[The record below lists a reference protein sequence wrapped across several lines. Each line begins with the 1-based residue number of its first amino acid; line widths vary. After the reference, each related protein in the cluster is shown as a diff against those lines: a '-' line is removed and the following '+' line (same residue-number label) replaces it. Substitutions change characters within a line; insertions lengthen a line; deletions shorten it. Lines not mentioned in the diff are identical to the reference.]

1 LNNDLKKAIA
11 WTKNKILPLQMF
23 NAIRVFDILIA
34 CFLLILLSPLLL
46 VVGLL
51 IKISSKGPLIFRQR
65 RVGKNDIDF
74 TLYKFRTMYVSKEQ
88 QSSITIGN
96 KDSRVTRIGYFLRR
110 YKMDE
115 LPQLYNVL
123 KNEMS
128 IVGPRPELRKYVA
141 LYTVEQKEILCLK
154 PGITDYASIHFRHES
169 ELLATQE
176 DPEAFYIREIMPVKI
191 HLNKQYAFKRE
202 LRVYFVIIFNTLLSV
217 FK

>member
-1 LNNDLKKAIA
+1 
-11 WTKNKILPLQMF
+11 MF

-169 ELLATQE
+169 ELLATQK